1 MKLKSKNKMLSNFS
15 NTLKQQQEKRH
26 VIRFNEKLLSLTPEI
41 INIIKNY
48 MAPKCSGT
56 HFRGRKVICDKPGII
71 YPTLYGVDYM
81 PKPMCLGCE
90 LLMQWE
96 YDI

>member
-1 MKLKSKNKMLSNFS
+1 
-15 NTLKQQQEKRH
+15 
-26 VIRFNEKLLSLTPEI
+26 
-41 INIIKNY
+41 

-56 HFRGRKVICDKPGII
+56 HFRGREVICNKPGII

-90 LLMQWE
+90 LLTQWE

>member
-1 MKLKSKNKMLSNFS
+1 MLSNFL
-15 NTLKQQQEKRH
+15 NTFKKQQNESIPTSRRH
-26 VIRFNEKLLSLTPEI
+26 VIKFDETLLPLIPEI
-41 INIIKNY
+41 INIIKQY

-71 YPTLYGVDYM
+71 YPTLYGVNYM
-81 PKPMCLGCE
+81 PNPMCLGCE
-90 LLMQWE
+90 LLTQWE

>member
-1 MKLKSKNKMLSNFS
+1 MLSNFL
-15 NTLKQQQEKRH
+15 NTFKKQQNGSRRH
-26 VIRFNEKLLSLTPEI
+26 VIKFDKILLPLTPDI

-56 HFRGRKVICDKPGII
+56 HFRGREVICNKPGII

-90 LLMQWE
+90 LLTQWE